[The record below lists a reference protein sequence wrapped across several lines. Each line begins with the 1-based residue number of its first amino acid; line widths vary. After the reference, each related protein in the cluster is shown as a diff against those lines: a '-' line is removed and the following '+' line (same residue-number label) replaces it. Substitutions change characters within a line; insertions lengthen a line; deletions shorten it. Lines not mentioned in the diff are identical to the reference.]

1 MALFLACVVLN
12 SPENEV
18 ENGGVFLAAAAGWA
32 VTVAFS
38 RCVMGRHY
46 LSDVIAGLL
55 LGVLTVA
62 LVTQVR
68 PSKRAIRHKLFKTD
82 GDDDGFLI
90 LKFSCLFFCR
100 ESFLSKVWCCLKSW

>member
-68 PSKRAIRHKLFKTD
+68 PSKRAMKD
-82 GDDDGFLI
+82 
-90 LKFSCLFFCR
+90 
-100 ESFLSKVWCCLKSW
+100 